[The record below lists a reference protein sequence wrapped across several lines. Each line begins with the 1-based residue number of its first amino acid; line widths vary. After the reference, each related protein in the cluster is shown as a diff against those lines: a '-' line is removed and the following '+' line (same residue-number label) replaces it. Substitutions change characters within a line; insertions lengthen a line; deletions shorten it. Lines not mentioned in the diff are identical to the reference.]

1 MQVPYIVGFQA
12 QDAGLVIKVEI
23 GDEIYL
29 QTGYTVYRLA
39 CRISYPFLGK
49 KNWFYAFMK
58 IHITRVLDLDLTLQ
72 KSGSSW
78 SGSDSKSNLMNT
90 RVLVTHM
97 SSKAETESDP
107 SKNHISFH
115 ISEFF
120 FQKPD
125 PDLTKIFESESLLL
139 TLRSI
144 FWMTQWTP
152 PVTQHFA
159 YQMDFYQSSTVIFIP
174 VASLGEKSEL
184 YQRLIID
191 SILIKEYNTPDRKKI
206 AFYYK
211 LTLVHTASK

>member
-78 SGSDSKSNLMNT
+78 SGSDSKANLMFI

-115 ISEFF
+115 ISDFF
-120 FQKPD
+120 
-125 PDLTKIFESESLLL
+125 SEAWSGSHKNIRIRKSASNFAIHILNDAVDAAGYPALCL
-139 TLRSI
+139 SDGFLSKLNCNFHSRS
-144 FWMTQWTP
+144 
-152 PVTQHFA
+152 
-159 YQMDFYQSSTVIFIP
+159 VI
-174 VASLGEKSEL
+174 G
-184 YQRLIID
+184 R
-191 SILIKEYNTPDRKKI
+191 KEWVI
-206 AFYYK
+206 
-211 LTLVHTASK
+211 SKANNR